1 MLYHSF
7 HKQGCLYFEKPQ
19 TFANAPCG
27 MFFSHFSVLLL
38 DNSLSHS
45 SVVLRIFFYRGKI
58 QVLMKILFMSSK
70 QTLKLYLPPT
80 QNVVWIIEYFM
91 MVLIFSKKKKLKS
104 RRHPQLC
111 TYGLDFYFL
120 IFIELSVALPSHYHC
135 SLPQSFHVCF
145 ETASRLLDAFTI
157 CRCMQNRRAWEQ
169 WLRTIDQRPCQM
181 SFAVFTP
188 SFTKKKMTFILI

>member
-91 MVLIFSKKKKLKS
+91 MVLIFSKKKKIKITSPSSTLYIWF
-104 RRHPQLC
+104 R
-111 TYGLDFYFL
+111 FL
-120 IFIELSVALPSHYHC
+120 FSDIYWT
-135 SLPQSFHVCF
+135 VCCI
-145 ETASRLLDAFTI
+145 AFTLSLQLTSEFP
-157 CRCMQNRRAWEQ
+157 CLLWDSQPTAWRFYNMQVHAE
-169 WLRTIDQRPCQM
+169 
-181 SFAVFTP
+181 
-188 SFTKKKMTFILI
+188 